1 MHYGIKNI
9 EKNSGAVMVKFQKKA
24 LQIQSNSLVQSYGFI
39 AKSTSGN
46 NIASMLYEGKMEVT
60 SDGYGISLVKK
71 LGKIKIILSCDNGFS
86 KTIEQDAV
94 LFWNKTNKTIQPK
107 SYISNDFNI
116 TNWEL
121 KNDGNPDACL
131 ACYFDNEYYADSDSN
146 GQYKSTSGQFY
157 LCFRNLPSGVNR
169 VTIIFELKQVQTE
182 EFRIDLVCDNNT
194 KISAFDKATDMPS
207 FSAEYTHDLFFYP
220 YV

>member
-9 EKNSGAVMVKFQKKA
+9 KKNSGAVMVKFQNKA
-24 LQIQSNSLVQSYGFI
+24 LQVKSSSI
-39 AKSTSGN
+39 AKSYGYFEKSASGS
-46 NIASMLYEGKMEVT
+46 NIASMLYQGEFELT
-60 SDGYGISLVKK
+60 SDGYGVSLIKK
-71 LGKIKIILSCDNGFS
+71 LGKIKIILSCDNGFT

-116 TNWEL
+116 TKWEA

-131 ACYFDNEYYADSDSN
+131 ACYFDNEYYASGDSAGS
-146 GQYKSTSGQFY
+146 YLSTSGQFY
-157 LCFRNLPSGVNR
+157 LCFRNMPSGVNR
-169 VTIIFELKQVQTE
+169 ITIKFELMQVQTE
-182 EFRIDLVCDNNT
+182 DFRLDLVCDSNT
-194 KISAFDKATDMPS
+194 KISAFDKEVDMPS